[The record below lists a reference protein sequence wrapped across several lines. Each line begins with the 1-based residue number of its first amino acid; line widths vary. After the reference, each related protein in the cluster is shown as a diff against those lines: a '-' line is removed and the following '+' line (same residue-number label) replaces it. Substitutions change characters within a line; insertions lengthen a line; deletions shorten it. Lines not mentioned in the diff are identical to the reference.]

1 VAVPVVALITDCSL
15 TQVGFRGLFES
26 GSPVEV
32 LHVGMGSRN
41 NLIQLGKKQPTLVV
55 LDTAGNDD
63 VEGVIKA
70 LKLSTPSTKII
81 LLSNWDEV
89 DRIRTGFSIGAD
101 GIVLK
106 MQPPPVMRA
115 AIEAFAKD
123 QSA

>member
-1 VAVPVVALITDCSL
+1 
-15 TQVGFRGLFES
+15 
-26 GSPVEV
+26 
-32 LHVGMGSRN
+32 
-41 NLIQLGKKQPTLVV
+41 